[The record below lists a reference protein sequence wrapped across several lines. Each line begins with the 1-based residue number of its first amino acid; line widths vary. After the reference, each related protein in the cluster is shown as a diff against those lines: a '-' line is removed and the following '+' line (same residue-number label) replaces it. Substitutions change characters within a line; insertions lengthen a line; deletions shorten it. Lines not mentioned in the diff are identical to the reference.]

1 MRCSWS
7 MAILLVALGIAGA
20 VPAAVSAH
28 PLGNFTVNR
37 YSRIEPAG
45 DGVRVFYVLDM
56 AEIPTV
62 QERAR
67 MDADGDGRIS
77 DAEAEQ
83 AATRLAD
90 EVGAMLRL
98 TLNGRPATLRVER
111 RALAFPP
118 GQADLPTLRLEAVY
132 RAELPAGATG
142 PIGLVYRDENS
153 PSRIGWREVV
163 ARPGAPGTELRD
175 ASVPATDASDELRA
189 YPNDLL
195 ASPLDVR
202 EARLAFVPGLA
213 PGREVAPSGGVVQ
226 RVNDAYTALAAAR
239 DLSPP
244 AIALSLLVAAAL
256 GAVHALSPG
265 HGKTIVAAYLV
276 GSNGTARHAAFLG
289 ATVTATHTAGV
300 FALGL
305 VTLCLSELILP
316 ERLYPFLE
324 VGSGLLVVGLGTGLF
339 VGRARAAL
347 AGRAPHHHHGHG
359 HRDHAHDDHGDDH
372 HHHDHVHGHSHH
384 GHSHAPPPGG
394 VSLRSL
400 LALGVSG
407 GLLPCPTALVVL
419 LGAIALGRVAFG
431 VILVV
436 AFSIGLAAV
445 LVGLGL
451 ALVYARRLFERV
463 EVGAGPLWR
472 LAPVASALAI
482 ALAGV
487 AITAQALPQAL

>member
-1 MRCSWS
+1 VRHSWCL
-7 MAILLVALGIAGA
+7 AILLGALGAAAA
-20 VPAAVSAH
+20 VPTVAAAH

-62 QERAR
+62 QERTR

-77 DAEAEQ
+77 DAEVEQ
-83 AATRLAD
+83 AAARLAD
-90 EVGAMLRL
+90 EVGGMLRL
-98 TLNGRPATLRVER
+98 TLNGRPASLRVER
-111 RALAFPP
+111 RALTFPP
-118 GQADLPTLRLEAVY
+118 GQADLPTLRLEVVY
-132 RAELPAGATG
+132 RAGLPAGATG
-142 PIGLVYRDENS
+142 PIDLVYRDENS
-153 PSRIGWREVV
+153 PSRIGWHEVV

-195 ASPLDVR
+195 TSPLDVR
-202 EARLAFVPGLA
+202 EARLTFVPGLA
-213 PGREVAPSGGVVQ
+213 PGRAAAPSGGVVQ

-239 DLSPP
+239 DLSPTV
-244 AIALSLLVAAAL
+244 IALSLLVAAAL

-305 VTLCLSELILP
+305 VTLSLSELILP

-324 VGSGLLVVGLGTGLF
+324 AGSGLLVVGLGAGLF
-339 VGRARAAL
+339 VSRTRAAL
-347 AGRAPHHHHGHG
+347 AGRRAHYHHGHEHHG
-359 HRDHAHDDHGDDH
+359 HAHADHGH
-372 HHHDHVHGHSHH
+372 HALDHVHEDAHH
-384 GHSHAPPPGG
+384 GHPHAPPSGG

-431 VILVV
+431 VLLVV
-436 AFSIGLAAV
+436 AFSIGLATV

-463 EVGAGPLWR
+463 DVGAGPLWR
-472 LAPVASALAI
+472 LVPVASALVI
-482 ALAGV
+482 TLAGV